1 MPEKQTK
8 RFDELTIQ
16 LSQTQSELE
25 MTATILQNNEA
36 ENSIRNDVIAAASM
50 GLTPFSLFDMV
61 A

>member
-1 MPEKQTK
+1 MPEEQTK

-25 MTATILQNNEA
+25 MTAAILQNNEA
-36 ENSIRNDVIAAASM
+36 ENIIRNDVIAATSM